1 MIASSDVDSARSW
14 VMLRMITRPGT
25 KSTPPP
31 IPSMPADTPATKPTA
46 SVAMMSPPLTAR
58 FSLVEPRPYFR
69 RRPLEHDQGRR
80 HHEQDGEDP
89 RQRPA
94 RHTLLQRGADD
105 HSGHGREADQD
116 ALQHVDVPEQALDQR
131 PEDRDQ
137 ADRRERRP
145 RGLVLLVA
153 EPQDQQRDDHGAS
166 TDPEQAAER
175 PRHGGDD
182 RKSK

>member
-46 SVAMMSPPLTAR
+46 SVAMMSPPLTGGRLRKYARVRRLRTFACAHPRCSPMLCIGCARVHAHAR
-58 FSLVEPRPYFR
+58 FSLAEPRPYFR
-69 RRPLEHDQGRR
+69 WRPLEHDQGRR

-94 RHTLLQRGADD
+94 RHTLLQRGAHD

-116 ALQHVDVPEQALDQR
+116 ALQHV
-131 PEDRDQ
+131 
-137 ADRRERRP
+137 
-145 RGLVLLVA
+145 
-153 EPQDQQRDDHGAS
+153 
-166 TDPEQAAER
+166 
-175 PRHGGDD
+175 
-182 RKSK
+182 

>member
-46 SVAMMSPPLTAR
+46 SVAMMSPPLTGGRLRKYAR
-58 FSLVEPRPYFR
+58 VRRLRPYFR

-94 RHTLLQRGADD
+94 RHTLLQRGAND
-105 HSGHGREADQD
+105 HSGHG
-116 ALQHVDVPEQALDQR
+116 
-131 PEDRDQ
+131 
-137 ADRRERRP
+137 
-145 RGLVLLVA
+145 
-153 EPQDQQRDDHGAS
+153 
-166 TDPEQAAER
+166 
-175 PRHGGDD
+175 
-182 RKSK
+182 